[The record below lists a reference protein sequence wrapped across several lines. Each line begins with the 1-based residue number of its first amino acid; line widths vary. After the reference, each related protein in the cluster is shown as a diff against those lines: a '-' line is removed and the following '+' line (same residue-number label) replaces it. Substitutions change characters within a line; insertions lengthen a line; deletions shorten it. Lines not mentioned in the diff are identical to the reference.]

1 MNLADKLKILDLLK
15 QGEKVGRVSQK
26 LNVNESTIRS
36 IRDNAAKICGS
47 TKQLEA
53 HAQALKIT
61 RSATSEKMEDM
72 LLVWIQDLVHKRIS
86 LSSMAIREQALIFHE
101 YLSRSLKF
109 KCECE
114 IALQPYK
121 DLYKSLSHLKQTR
134 IDNYFR
140 K

>member
-15 QGEKVGRVSQK
+15 QGEKVGRIAQK
-26 LNVNESTIRS
+26 FNVNESTIRS

-61 RSATSEKMEDM
+61 RSATLEKMEDM
-72 LLVWIQDLVHKRIS
+72 VWIQDLVHKRIP

-121 DLYKSLSHLKQTR
+121 DLYKSLSRLKQTR
-134 IDNYFR
+134 IGNYFR